1 MVETKMALVDVVE
14 GADRLL
20 VVTEEIEIEE
30 RKLLLKVVKDEDVNV
45 VKLKVN
51 DETVMV
57 VALAVDSLVER
68 TVLVVAVELAE
79 DCGISET
86 AVL

>member
-1 MVETKMALVDVVE
+1 MALVDVVE

>member
-51 DETVMV
+51 DETVVV

>member
-1 MVETKMALVDVVE
+1 MVETKMALVDMVE

>member
-68 TVLVVAVELAE
+68 TVLVVDVELAE

>member
-1 MVETKMALVDVVE
+1 MALVDVVE

-51 DETVMV
+51 DETVVV

>member
-1 MVETKMALVDVVE
+1 M
-14 GADRLL
+14 
-20 VVTEEIEIEE
+20 
-30 RKLLLKVVKDEDVNV
+30 KDEDVNV

>member
-1 MVETKMALVDVVE
+1 MALVDVVE

-30 RKLLLKVVKDEDVNV
+30 RKLLLKGVKDEDVNV

>member
-86 AVL
+86 SVL

>member
-79 DCGISET
+79 DCGILET

>member
-68 TVLVVAVELAE
+68 TVLVVELAE

>member
-68 TVLVVAVELAE
+68 TVLVVAVALAE